1 MEIFQLKQ
9 NDYNSRGLSLPLYE
23 SKVQAGFPSPADD
36 YVGKSL
42 SLDEYLIDRPASTFF
57 VKATGESMNKAG
69 IYEGSLLVV
78 VKSVEPTNNKIVIAV
93 VNGEF
98 TVKRLKLV
106 NNQIFLLPESTHEDF
121 RPIRLI
127 ETEETYIWGVV
138 ISIINKL

>member
-9 NDYNSRGLSLPLYE
+9 NDYNSRSVRLPLYE

-36 YVGKSL
+36 YLRKSL

-57 VKATGESMNKAG
+57 VRATGDSMDKAG

-78 VKSVEPTNNKIVIAV
+78 DKSVEPTNNKIVIAV

-98 TVKRLKLV
+98 TVKRLKLA
-106 NNQIFLLPESTHEDF
+106 NKQIFLLPESTNTSF
-121 RPIRLI
+121 QPIRLV
-127 ETEETYIWGVV
+127 ETEESYIWGVV
-138 ISIINKL
+138 TSIINKL